1 MRTERRLLRLVRP
14 YWGLLAAGIVVTFL
28 ASVLDGFVLVVLI
41 PLLKNLFGK
50 PEAVS
55 EHGAVKW
62 FDAQKGFGFIERP
75 DGSDIF
81 VHYSDI
87 VGSGFRTLTEGQKV
101 QFEVSQSPKGQQ
113 AVKVTRLD

>member
-1 MRTERRLLRLVRP
+1 MGSNGKFSFGRMLR
-14 YWGLLAAGIVVTFL
+14 
-28 ASVLDGFVLVVLI
+28 
-41 PLLKNLFGK
+41 NLFGK
-50 PEAVS
+50 AEPVS
-55 EHGAVKW
+55 ERGHVKW

-101 QFEVSQSPKGQQ
+101 DFEVTQSPKGPQ
-113 AVKVTRLD
+113 AVNVTASQ

>member
-1 MRTERRLLRLVRP
+1 MGTNGSFSFGRM
-14 YWGLLAAGIVVTFL
+14 F
-28 ASVLDGFVLVVLI
+28 
-41 PLLKNLFGK
+41 KNLFGK
-50 PEAVS
+50 TEPAS
-55 EHGAVKW
+55 ERGSVKW

-101 QFEVSQSPKGQQ
+101 EFQVTQSPKGPQ
-113 AVKVTRLD
+113 AVNVQRVDGK